1 MKSTKHISKKEKIG
15 IDPMVEARKN
25 KGFKNHYDAAVV
37 RIKLGVEIFNAR
49 KAKKISQQ
57 ELAKKIGTTQKIIS
71 NIENGDIN
79 IGIDLLN
86 RLSKSLGFTSE
97 ILGKIFDTPVLY
109 WCSLQEGGIFKIK
122 IDERAES
129 KDYCIK
135 YK

>member
-86 RLSKSLGFTSE
+86 RLAKNLGFTSE
-97 ILGKIFDTPVLY
+97 TLGKIFDTPVLY
-109 WCSLQEGGIFKIK
+109 WYPLRESGVFRIEVGSQVKSNFSVKI
-122 IDERAES
+122 
-129 KDYCIK
+129 
-135 YK
+135 